1 MVLVTKYSGIRQRR
15 IVMNEWDPIARLL
28 GNWSMGT
35 GTAAVIFRILM
46 SMFLSAFVGWERSSK
61 RHSAG
66 MRTFM
71 LVSLSGTI
79 VMIMDQYLDK
89 MNPTHIYILSGAA
102 VVAISIISIN
112 SILFS
117 SRNQI
122 KGLTTSVGLWAWSL
136 IGLAIGAGY
145 YTVALLSFAALFC
158 ELLWFPAVEVYLKNR
173 SNHFEVHLELKNSVF
188 LQDFVTT
195 IRRLGLTIDD
205 IELNP
210 AYAGSGLSVYS
221 VAISISSAELK
232 KYKTHAEIIE
242 ALRTLEYVYHIEEI

>member
-1 MVLVTKYSGIRQRR
+1 
-15 IVMNEWDPIARLL
+15 MNSWDPIAELL
-28 GNWSMGT
+28 GEWSMGT
-35 GTAAVIFRILM
+35 GTAAIMFRILM
-46 SMFLSAFVGWERSSK
+46 SMFLSAIVGWERSSK

-66 MRTFM
+66 LRTFM
-71 LVSLSGTI
+71 LVSLSGTL
-79 VMIMDQYLDK
+79 VMILDQYIGEQ
-89 MNPTHIYILSGAA
+89 NPTHIYILSGAA
-102 VVAISIISIN
+102 IVAIAVISIN

-136 IGLAIGAGY
+136 IGLAIGAGF
-145 YTVALLSFAALFC
+145 YTVAFVSFVALFC

-173 SNHFEVHLELKNSVF
+173 SNHFEVHLELKNSVY
-188 LQDFVTT
+188 LRDFVTT
-195 IRRLGLTIDD
+195 IRKLGLTIDD
-205 IELNP
+205 IEMNS

-242 ALRTLEYVYHIEEI
+242 ALRTLEYVYYLEEI

>member
-1 MVLVTKYSGIRQRR
+1 
-15 IVMNEWDPIARLL
+15 MNAWDPLANLL
-28 GNWSMGT
+28 GEWSVGV
-35 GTAAVIFRILM
+35 GTAAVLFRI
-46 SMFLSAFVGWERSSK
+46 FLSLVLSAIVGWERSSK

-66 MRTFM
+66 LRTFM
-71 LVSLSGTI
+71 LVSLAGTL
-79 VMIMDQYLDK
+79 VMIIDQYIARQ
-89 MNPTHIYILSGAA
+89 NPSHIFIVSGAA
-102 VVAISIISIN
+102 VIAISVISIN

-122 KGLTTSVGLWAWSL
+122 KGLTTSVGLWTWSL
-136 IGLAIGAGY
+136 IGLLIGAGY
-145 YTVALLSFAALFC
+145 YTIALVAFATLFI
-158 ELLWFPAVEVYLKNR
+158 ELMWFPSMERYLKNR
-173 SNHFEVHLELKNSVF
+173 SNHFEIHLELKNSTF

-195 IRRLGLTIDD
+195 IRKLGLTIDD

-210 AYAGSGLSVYS
+210 AYSGSGLSVYS

>member
-1 MVLVTKYSGIRQRR
+1 
-15 IVMNEWDPIARLL
+15 MNNWDPIAKLL
-28 GNWSMGT
+28 GEWSMGV
-35 GTAAVIFRILM
+35 GTASVMFRLGI

-66 MRTFM
+66 LRTFM
-71 LVSLSGTI
+71 LVSLSGTLA
-79 VMIMDQYLDK
+79 MIMDQFIALS
-89 MNPTHIYILSGAA
+89 NPGHIYVLSGAA
-102 VVAISIISIN
+102 IIAIATISVN

-122 KGLTTSVGLWAWSL
+122 KGLTTSVGLWTWSV

-145 YTVALLSFAALFC
+145 YTVALVAFAVLFV
-158 ELLWFPAVEVYLKNR
+158 ELMWFPAMEIYLKNR

-195 IRRLGLTIDD
+195 IRKLGLKIDD

-221 VAISISSAELK
+221 IAISISSEQLK

-242 ALRTLEYVYHIEEI
+242 ALRTLDYVYHIEAI